1 MISIKQEETIGSI
14 RRIMEIFK
22 TSQGEIRP
30 HFFLTGPS
38 GSGKSFTIQSLCEEI
53 GIDYVE
59 INAAQ
64 LTKEG
69 VSGNSLSKAMV
80 PLGSAQDRPTI
91 CFVDEMDKLFISGN
105 SNKSMA
111 HESTNGV
118 QNEFLKVLES
128 DEASVFGE
136 YGKYNSISVKRV
148 LFLFAGAFNNE
159 PDITLDKLR
168 EFGVKTEFLGRVGLT
183 YALEKLSVDDLI
195 DILVHS
201 PLLNNYF
208 NLFEG
213 VDKKSCIKVIS
224 DYIRENYE
232 HNSLGARM
240 VTTLIHQYFIR
251 DGQLGSDDVKEITFQ
266 KKLQMGK

>member
-1 MISIKQEETIGSI
+1 MISENQIETISSV

-30 HFFLTGPS
+30 HFFLTGAS
-38 GSGKSFTIQSLCEEI
+38 GSGKSFAIQSLCDEI
-53 GIDYVE
+53 GIDYIE

-80 PLGSAQDRPTI
+80 PLGSVQDSPII

-105 SNKSMA
+105 SNKSQA

-118 QNEFLKVLES
+118 QNEFLKILES
-128 DEASVFGE
+128 DETSVFGE

-148 LFLFAGAFNNE
+148 LFIFAGAFNNE

-183 YALEKLSVDDLI
+183 YSLQKLTVDDLL
-195 DILVHS
+195 DILVNS
-201 PLLNNYF
+201 PLLSSYF
-208 NLFEG
+208 YLFEG
-213 VDKKSCIKVIS
+213 VDKKKCIDTIGK
-224 DYIRENYE
+224 YIRDNYE

-251 DGQLGSDDVKEITFQ
+251 DGKLGSDDAKEITFQ
-266 KKLQMGK
+266 KKLEFK